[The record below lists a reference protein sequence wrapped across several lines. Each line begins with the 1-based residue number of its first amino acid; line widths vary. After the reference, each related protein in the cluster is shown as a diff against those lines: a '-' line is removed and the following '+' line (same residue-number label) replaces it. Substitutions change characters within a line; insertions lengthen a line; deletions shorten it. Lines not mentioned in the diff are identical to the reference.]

1 MIELAQF
8 MALEYGSTM
17 NQALKTVLPVKRT
30 VRKNSR
36 RTNPVSEIGRIS
48 DKNKDADKVSNIIE
62 LNEAQR
68 KIIDDI
74 SAEIDEFY
82 NENKPGSLKPSL
94 IYGVTGSGKTQ
105 VYIELIDHV
114 VSMGKKAIVLI
125 PEISLT
131 YQTVNILA
139 EHFGD
144 RVAVLHSRLSK
155 GERFEQY
162 EKARKGIIDVMV
174 GPRSAV
180 FTPFDEL
187 GIIIIDEEHERSY
200 SSDTTPRYDV
210 RAVAAKRAEICRA
223 KLVLGSAT
231 PSVESYQKACF
242 GEYEMHVLKERAVKG
257 AKLPKIHTVDLREEL
272 AKGNRSIF
280 SDKLRSLIKDRLNK
294 KEQIMLFIN
303 RRGYAGFVS
312 CRSCGYVVRCPHC
325 DVSLTAHNNWYF
337 DKKTNRKAALLSCHY
352 CGYQTAMP
360 VKCPSCQSPYIAPF
374 GTGTQKLE
382 QAVKREFPQASVL
395 RMDADTTTAKFS
407 HEQILS
413 QFAGGKADILI
424 GTQMIVKG
432 HDFPRVTLVGIV
444 AADLS
449 LNSPDYDA
457 AERCFQLITQAAG
470 RAGRSD
476 TEGDVVIQSYEI
488 DHYAIEAAQ
497 KQDYES
503 FYRREMSYRKLM
515 NYPPFTYMLSIRLQ
529 SDNEERLETVIS
541 ELAVYLNERVEE
553 AGGNI
558 IGPCNASIYKVK
570 DVYRKL
576 IYIRH
581 KSHDTILKLRNMA
594 KEFIAA
600 NYKNERIYLNYDLK

>member
-1 MIELAQF
+1 M
-8 MALEYGSTM
+8 
-17 NQALKTVLPVKRT
+17 
-30 VRKNSR
+30 
-36 RTNPVSEIGRIS
+36 
-48 DKNKDADKVSNIIE
+48 
-62 LNEAQR
+62 
-68 KIIDDI
+68 
-74 SAEIDEFY
+74 
-82 NENKPGSLKPSL
+82 
-94 IYGVTGSGKTQ
+94 
-105 VYIELIDHV
+105 
-114 VSMGKKAIVLI
+114 
-125 PEISLT
+125 
-131 YQTVNILA
+131 
-139 EHFGD
+139 
-144 RVAVLHSRLSK
+144 
-155 GERFEQY
+155 
-162 EKARKGIIDVMV
+162 
-174 GPRSAV
+174 
-180 FTPFDEL
+180 
-187 GIIIIDEEHERSY
+187 
-200 SSDTTPRYDV
+200 
-210 RAVAAKRAEICRA
+210 
-223 KLVLGSAT
+223 
-231 PSVESYQKACF
+231 
-242 GEYEMHVLKERAVKG
+242 
-257 AKLPKIHTVDLREEL
+257 
-272 AKGNRSIF
+272 
-280 SDKLRSLIKDRLNK
+280 K

-382 QAVKREFPQASVL
+382 QAVKREFPRASVL